1 MIYDIR
7 RRLRTIGVVV
17 NQIEAILVVDC
28 SQVGLSDTETN
39 CIGESLS
46 ERTSRDLDTI
56 SVSSFGVAWGKR
68 IELTELLQVVQG
80 KLEAEKMKQNIL
92 QSTSRRS
99 FRS

>member
-1 MIYDIR
+1 M
-7 RRLRTIGVVV
+7 
-17 NQIEAILVVDC
+17 
-28 SQVGLSDTETN
+28 SLSDTETN

-80 KLEAEKMKQNIL
+80 KLEAEKKVKEAEAAAAKDNKSVAI
-92 QSTSRRS
+92 TA
-99 FRS
+99 